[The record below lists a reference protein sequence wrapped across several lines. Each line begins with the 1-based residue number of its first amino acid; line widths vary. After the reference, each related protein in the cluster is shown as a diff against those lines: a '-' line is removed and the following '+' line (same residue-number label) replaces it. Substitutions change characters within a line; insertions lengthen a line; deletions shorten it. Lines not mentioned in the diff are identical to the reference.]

1 MFTKA
6 LAHAG
11 GQSRVGY
18 VTLGVVAA
26 IVALGTYLVAERGAA
41 KAPPRTPPRVR
52 TAHAAR
58 SEAAPSAAEFA
69 LVLVSVSNAFAKEH
83 GTPERLA
90 HADCVQGSSGHYM
103 CSYVVNRPRR
113 KGECHLVQAHWG
125 EEPNSSFTVVLS
137 GRVKRCG
144 SLREAVRSLP

>member
-11 GQSRVGY
+11 GQSRIGY
-18 VTLGVVAA
+18 VMLGVVATLVGLA
-26 IVALGTYLVAERGAA
+26 TYLAAGQGAA
-41 KAPPRTPPRVR
+41 KAPPPR
-52 TAHAAR
+52 AHVAR
-58 SEAAPSAAEFA
+58 ALRADAPPSAAKFA

-83 GTPERLA
+83 GNPERLA
-90 HADCVQGSSGHYM
+90 HADCVQGLPGHYM
-103 CSYVVNRPRR
+103 CSYVVNRPGR

>member
-11 GQSRVGY
+11 QSGIGY
-18 VTLGVVAA
+18 VMLGVVAA
-26 IVALGTYLVAERGAA
+26 VVALGRYLVAERGAA
-41 KAPPRTPPRVR
+41 KPPPRTPRVH

-58 SEAAPSAAEFA
+58 SEAPPSAAEFA

-83 GTPERLA
+83 GNPERLA
-90 HADCVQGSSGHYM
+90 HAHCVVGSPGHYM
-103 CSYVVNRPRR
+103 CSYAVNRPGR

-125 EEPNSSFTVVLS
+125 EEPNSLFTVVLS

-144 SLREAVRSLP
+144 SLREALRSLP

>member
-11 GQSRVGY
+11 QSRIGY
-18 VTLGVVAA
+18 VMLGLVAAVVALA
-26 IVALGTYLVAERGAA
+26 AYLAAGRVAA
-41 KAPPRTPPRVR
+41 KAPPPR
-52 TAHAAR
+52 APAAASGR
-58 SEAAPSAAEFA
+58 SEAPPSAAEFA
-69 LVLVSVSNAFAKEH
+69 LVLVSVSNAFAREH
-83 GTPERLA
+83 GNPERLA
-90 HADCVQGSSGHYM
+90 HADCVQGSRGHYM
-103 CSYVVNRPRR
+103 CSYVVNRPGR

-144 SLREAVRSLP
+144 SLREALRSLP